1 MVFISYSHDSDSFCD
16 QVLELSDYL
25 RSQGVDCNID
35 QYEESPPEG
44 WPKWIEKQ
52 IREAEYVLVV
62 CSEPYLQKASLQ
74 TAPSVGLGVKWETSL
89 IENLLYEE
97 GCVSNK
103 FIPIVFSVEDEK
115 HILTPLKGF
124 TFYNLKYPLKKQD
137 LVNRLLGI
145 KKHKKPPLGK
155 RPSLPP
161 KNTKEGA
168 RLLVTS
174 VIDVDL
180 WNKAS
185 WNYVGYASYEDKSQP
200 PLLGLA
206 FKNQQEGLKI
216 FSDWKKRFGDED
228 VNDEISI
235 HIIEEDDSDSY
246 CVCLSSDLDAV
257 KQRLQASGISDGHDL
272 YISCQRWHRMEIVDP
287 KFKDLFK
294 RDFEKS
300 KCFDFVPFVITA
312 NGVQPIM
319 DLAIRKKRVTFR
331 KLSEVKDEKDMDYL
345 VHTIIKEREANKRKV
360 NS

>member
-44 WPKWIEKQ
+44 WPKWMEKQ

-62 CSEPYLQKASLQ
+62 CSESYSQKASLQ
-74 TAPSVGLGVKWETSL
+74 TAPSVGLGVKWETTL

-97 GCVSNK
+97 GCVSSK

-145 KKHKKPPLGK
+145 KKRKKPPLGK
-155 RPSLPP
+155 RSSLPP
-161 KNTKEGA
+161 KPVKDGA

-174 VIDVDL
+174 IIDVATWD
-180 WNKAS
+180 KAF
-185 WNYVGYASYEDKSQP
+185 WNYVGYASYEDESQP

-235 HIIEEDDSDSY
+235 HIIEDDDSDSY
-246 CVCLSSDLDAV
+246 CVCLCSDLDAV
-257 KQRLQASGISDGHDL
+257 KQRFQTSGMSDDYSI
-272 YISCQRWHRMEIVDP
+272 YIDDQRWHRMEVVNS

-294 RDFEKS
+294 RDFEKN
-300 KCFDFVPFVITA
+300 KCFDFVPFVLTA
-312 NGVQPIM
+312 NRIQPIM
-319 DLAIRKKRVTFR
+319 DLAIRKKKITFR
-331 KLSEVKDEKDMDYL
+331 KLSEVKDEKDIDCF
-345 VHTIIKEREANKRKV
+345 VHTVIKEREANKRNA

>member
-44 WPKWIEKQ
+44 WPKWMEKQ
-52 IREAEYVLVV
+52 IREAEHVLVV
-62 CSEPYLQKASLQ
+62 CSKPYLQKASLQ
-74 TAPSVGLGVKWETSL
+74 TAPSVGLGVKWETTL

-97 GCVSNK
+97 GCVSSK

-124 TFYNLKYPLKKQD
+124 TFYNLQYPLKKQD

-145 KKHKKPPLGK
+145 KKRKKPSLGK
-155 RPSLPP
+155 RPGMPP
-161 KNTKEGA
+161 KNAKESA

-174 VIDVDL
+174 VIDVEL

-185 WNYVGYASYEDKSQP
+185 WNYVGYASYEDESQP

-206 FKNQQEGLKI
+206 FNNQQEGLKI

-235 HIIEEDDSDSY
+235 HIIEDDDSDSY
-246 CVCLSSDLDAV
+246 CVCLCSDLDAV
-257 KQRLQASGISDGHDL
+257 KQRFQTSGMSDDYSI
-272 YISCQRWHRMEIVDP
+272 YIDDQRWHRMDVVNS

-294 RDFEKS
+294 RDFEKN
-300 KCFDFVPFVITA
+300 KCFDFVPFVLTA
-312 NGVQPIM
+312 NGIQPIM
-319 DLAIRKKRVTFR
+319 DLAIRKKKITFR
-331 KLSEVKDEKDMDYL
+331 KLSEVKDEKDIDCF
-345 VHTIIKEREANKRKV
+345 VHTVIKEREANKRNA